1 MVCHYTKPMVPHP
14 GPESQSLSAKKMS
27 SPPYGGGIR
36 YHCGHQS
43 WLRERLLLRK
53 VAFHSP
59 PSEIRCSVSGDPHR
73 FPEISSVLKPLL
85 AEAPLKSPHMPVCMC
100 DQQNAR
106 SEQTEQ
112 TKDLEDRNYCSFL
125 KHWNQRL
132 NVPYPLWRRKGSIQC
147 CVQYCPY
154 EQETLRGL

>member
-14 GPESQSLSAKKMS
+14 GPESQSLSAKKGREEGLEGQTNRPQFQQINMNPLLYWRPTTLDLRILQMT

-59 PSEIRCSVSGDPHR
+59 PSEIRCSVSRDPYR

-85 AEAPLKSPHMPVCMC
+85 AEAPLKSPHMPV
-100 DQQNAR
+100 
-106 SEQTEQ
+106 
-112 TKDLEDRNYCSFL
+112 
-125 KHWNQRL
+125 H
-132 NVPYPLWRRKGSIQC
+132 V
-147 CVQYCPY
+147 
-154 EQETLRGL
+154 